1 MPFIIYDA
9 SGQPERIGNREY
21 IWNALGKLIDVR
33 QEQRSLA
40 TYRYNNSG
48 QRISK
53 TAQDRTTYY
62 LYENRQLSAELN
74 EQGRITRQYIYLAD
88 QPVAVIDT
96 PPENRGRIRSTTFV
110 GIQISK

>member
-1 MPFIIYDA
+1 MHTASHIIKTRYATASNRWQESSVSKTDATPISTNYDA

-21 IWNALGKLIDVR
+21 IWNALGRLIDVR
-33 QEQRSLA
+33 QERRSLA

-74 EQGRITRQYIYLAD
+74 EQGRITRQYIRL
-88 QPVAVIDT
+88 
-96 PPENRGRIRSTTFV
+96 
-110 GIQISK
+110 